1 MQDLEKFQLKIR
13 RMVRIMEIE
22 KKFLVSD
29 SPDLSQAVKVF
40 EIEQGYLCSEPT
52 VRIRRKNDDYIL
64 TYKNRIAVDD
74 EALNV
79 SDEREMPLTKDSFF
93 HLKQKCD
100 GICIK
105 KTRYCIPYQN
115 YMIELDIFHDRYE
128 GLILAEVE
136 FDSVEE
142 SKLFE
147 KPSWFLEDVSG
158 KVDYTN
164 SYLAQK

>member
-1 MQDLEKFQLKIR
+1 
-13 RMVRIMEIE
+13 MEIE

-29 SPDLSQAVKVF
+29 IPDLSQAVKVF

-93 HLKQKCD
+93 HLKQKWHLH
-100 GICIK
+100 K
-105 KTRYCIPYQN
+105 KNEILHP
-115 YMIELDIFHDRYE
+115 ISELYDRT
-128 GLILAEVE
+128 G
-136 FDSVEE
+136 
-142 SKLFE
+142 
-147 KPSWFLEDVSG
+147 
-158 KVDYTN
+158 
-164 SYLAQK
+164 YLS

>member
-1 MQDLEKFQLKIR
+1 
-13 RMVRIMEIE
+13 
-22 KKFLVSD
+22 
-29 SPDLSQAVKVF
+29 
-40 EIEQGYLCSEPT
+40 
-52 VRIRRKNDDYIL
+52 
-64 TYKNRIAVDD
+64 
-74 EALNV
+74 
-79 SDEREMPLTKDSFF
+79 MPLQGNFLFNFQEIIDIRIKITTFF

-147 KPSWFLEDVSG
+147 KPSWFLEDVSE

>member
-1 MQDLEKFQLKIR
+1 MFNFQEIIDIRIKI
-13 RMVRIMEIE
+13 
-22 KKFLVSD
+22 
-29 SPDLSQAVKVF
+29 
-40 EIEQGYLCSEPT
+40 T
-52 VRIRRKNDDYIL
+52 
-64 TYKNRIAVDD
+64 T
-74 EALNV
+74 
-79 SDEREMPLTKDSFF
+79 FF

>member
-29 SPDLSQAVKVF
+29 IPDLSQAVKVF

-52 VRIRRKNDDYIL
+52 VRIRRKNNDYIL

-79 SDEREMPLTKDSFF
+79 SDEREMSLTKDSFF
-93 HLKQKCD
+93 HLKEKCD

>member
-1 MQDLEKFQLKIR
+1 M
-13 RMVRIMEIE
+13 
-22 KKFLVSD
+22 
-29 SPDLSQAVKVF
+29 
-40 EIEQGYLCSEPT
+40 
-52 VRIRRKNDDYIL
+52 

-105 KTRYCIPYQN
+105 KREILHPYQN

-136 FDSVEE
+136 FDSIEE

-147 KPSWFLEDVSG
+147 NRHGF
-158 KVDYTN
+158 
-164 SYLAQK
+164 

>member
-1 MQDLEKFQLKIR
+1 MTTIF
-13 RMVRIMEIE
+13 
-22 KKFLVSD
+22 
-29 SPDLSQAVKVF
+29 
-40 EIEQGYLCSEPT
+40 
-52 VRIRRKNDDYIL
+52 
-64 TYKNRIAVDD
+64 AVDD

>member
-1 MQDLEKFQLKIR
+1 
-13 RMVRIMEIE
+13 MEIE

-29 SPDLSQAVKVF
+29 IPDLSQAVKVF

-52 VRIRRKNDDYIL
+52 VRIRKKNDDYIL
-64 TYKNRIAVDD
+64 TYKNRIAVDG

-79 SDEREMPLTKDSFF
+79 SDEREMPLTKASFF
-93 HLKQKCD
+93 HLKEKCD

-115 YMIELDIFHDRYE
+115 HMIELDIFHDRYE

>member
-1 MQDLEKFQLKIR
+1 
-13 RMVRIMEIE
+13 MEIE

-29 SPDLSQAVKVF
+29 IPDLSQAVKVF

-52 VRIRRKNDDYIL
+52 VRIRRKNNDYIL

-93 HLKQKCD
+93 HLKEKCD

-105 KTRYCIPYQN
+105 KTRYCIPFQN
-115 YMIELDIFHDRYE
+115 
-128 GLILAEVE
+128 
-136 FDSVEE
+136 
-142 SKLFE
+142 
-147 KPSWFLEDVSG
+147 
-158 KVDYTN
+158 
-164 SYLAQK
+164 

>member
-1 MQDLEKFQLKIR
+1 
-13 RMVRIMEIE
+13 MEIE

-29 SPDLSQAVKVF
+29 IPDLSQAVKVF
-40 EIEQGYLCSEPT
+40 EI
-52 VRIRRKNDDYIL
+52 
-64 TYKNRIAVDD
+64 
-74 EALNV
+74 
-79 SDEREMPLTKDSFF
+79 DEREMPLTKDSFF
-93 HLKQKCD
+93 HLKEKCD

>member
-1 MQDLEKFQLKIR
+1 
-13 RMVRIMEIE
+13 MEIE

-29 SPDLSQAVKVF
+29 IPDLSQAVKVF

-52 VRIRRKNDDYIL
+52 VRIRKKNDDYIL
-64 TYKNRIAVDD
+64 TYKNRIAVDG

-79 SDEREMPLTKDSFF
+79 SDEREMPLTKASFF
-93 HLKQKCD
+93 HLKEKCD

-115 YMIELDIFHDRYE
+115 HMIELDIFHDRYE

-136 FDSVEE
+136 FDSIEE

>member
-1 MQDLEKFQLKIR
+1 
-13 RMVRIMEIE
+13 MEIE

-29 SPDLSQAVKVF
+29 IPDLSQAVKVF

-115 YMIELDIFHDRYE
+115 WISFMT
-128 GLILAEVE
+128 VMK
-136 FDSVEE
+136 V
-142 SKLFE
+142 LFWQ
-147 KPSWFLEDVSG
+147 KWSLTLLK
-158 KVDYTN
+158 KVN
-164 SYLAQK
+164 CLKNRHGF